1 MKYYTVKVFANKII
15 NDGDPNYTQEFKA
28 YDCDDILCA
37 TYYQPNNTTGN
48 QFIHPVMQ
56 KENIKAI
63 NGQSAIFRFL
73 EWQRKG
79 LDDNFLIK
87 GE

>member
-56 KENIKAI
+56 KEKAK
-63 NGQSAIFRFL
+63 QAY
-73 EWQRKG
+73 
-79 LDDNFLIK
+79 LIGK
-87 GE
+87 KKYHGEEFTGRIT